1 MATTWHGIVIA
12 AALFGCQPSN
22 RDSLSDPH
30 KSLRYPEHR
39 KIEEHRIDELE
50 AVTPK
55 LVERLASLEKQVKD
69 LQGTVHALESE
80 LAAQKTA
87 APPAQP

>member
-1 MATTWHGIVIA
+1 MATTWHGIVVA
-12 AALFGCQPSN
+12 AALFGCQPN
-22 RDSLSDPH
+22 RDSLNDPH

-55 LVERLASLEKQVKD
+55 LVERLGSLEKQVTD
-69 LQGTVHALESE
+69 LKTTVHELESQ
-80 LAAQKTA
+80 LAAQKA
-87 APPAQP
+87 APPPAQP